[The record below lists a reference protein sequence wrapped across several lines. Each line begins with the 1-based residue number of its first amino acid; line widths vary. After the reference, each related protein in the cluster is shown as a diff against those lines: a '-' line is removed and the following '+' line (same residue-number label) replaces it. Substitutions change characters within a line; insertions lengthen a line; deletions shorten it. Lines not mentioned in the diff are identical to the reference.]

1 MGIDFASGFGR
12 EPEMAAPIA
21 IQRAEGSFALDYL
34 FQPRHHRQRRF
45 FFRELRVVDLAGGI
59 IQDHNQVVPALI
71 LEPLMTAAIDV

>member
-59 IQDHNQVVPALI
+59 IPGSQSGRTSAHPETIDD
-71 LEPLMTAAIDV
+71 AAIDV